1 MAAGDAYATTED
13 MTVLWRPMRQNETER
28 AAALL
33 PLVSDALR
41 QQAANRGRNLD
52 AMIERGEFREDL
64 YYRLQA
70 FEIRVPP
77 LRAHAKDISPLA
89 EHFLAEMLKAN
100 RTTATGFD
108 HQVLALF
115 MRSRWPG
122 NVREL
127 RNVVEY
133 SAIQARAREDEI
145 IRLEH
150 LPASMIGATAS
161 TGAEITDFHRCLAR
175 AEVEFCSRALAQH
188 ERITKSELAGQ
199 LGYND
204 RFVFQRRL
212 RKALALYPEANEEFP
227 DVVRFFA

>member
-1 MAAGDAYATTED
+1 MFLDEIGDLDMETQVKLLRVLESRVFQRLGGTDTIDADFQLVTAT
-13 MTVLWRPMRQNETER
+13 
-28 AAALL
+28 
-33 PLVSDALR
+33 
-41 QQAANRGRNLD
+41 NRDLD
-52 AMIERGEFREDL
+52 AMIDRGEFRKDL

-77 LRAHAKDISPLA
+77 LRDHRSDISPLA

-108 HQVLALF
+108 HQVMALF
-115 MRSRWPG
+115 MDNKWPG

-133 SAIQARAREDEI
+133 SAIQARAEQDEL
-145 IRLEH
+145 IRLKH
-150 LPASMIGATAS
+150 LPTSI
-161 TGAEITDFHRCLAR
+161 TGAAAAKTADISDFHRCLAR
-175 AEVEFCSRALAQH
+175 AEVELCSRALAQYGKK
-188 ERITKSELAGQ
+188 TKSDLAER

-227 DVVRFFA
+227 DVVRFFS